1 MKLQDLTIK
10 EFLEKTYGK
19 DPVPGGGSVSA
30 LCGALAAS
38 LGEMVTALTIGRKK
52 YADVEQEMLQYAPQ
66 MELARRK
73 FLDFIDEDA
82 EAYQMVFDAFKLPKD
97 TEEEQKIRHDMIQ
110 KATLHA
116 AMIPLRVAET
126 AVGIMGAIFEIG
138 SKGNRNAVT
147 DACVAMMCA
156 RTAAWAAILNVRINL
171 TSLDDKEKA
180 QELENRCM
188 ALHDEAE
195 VKEASL
201 LDTVTF

>member
-30 LCGALAAS
+30 LCGSLAAS

-52 YADVEQEMLQYAPQ
+52 YVDVEEEMLQYAPQ
-66 MELARRK
+66 MEMARRK

-82 EAYQMVFDAFKLPKD
+82 EAYQMVFDAFKLPKE
-97 TEEEQKIRHDMIQ
+97 TEDEQKKRHEMIQ

-116 AMIPLRVAET
+116 AMVPLRVAET
-126 AVGIMGAIFEIG
+126 AVGIMDAIFQIG

-156 RTAAWAAILNVRINL
+156 RTAAWGAILNVRINL
-171 TSLDDKEKA
+171 TSLDDKDKA
-180 QELENRCM
+180 KELENRCM

-195 VKEASL
+195 VKEAAL

>member
-1 MKLQDLTIK
+1 MNLQDLSIK
-10 EFLEKTYGK
+10 QFLEKTYGK

-52 YADVEQEMLQYAPQ
+52 YADVEEEMLRYAPH
-66 MELARRK
+66 MEEARRK

-82 EAYQMVFDAFKLPKD
+82 NAYQMVFDAFKLPKE
-97 TEEEQKIRHDMIQ
+97 TEEEQKVRHDMIQ

-116 AMIPLRVAET
+116 AIIPLRVAET
-126 AVGIMGAIFEIG
+126 AVGIMGTIFEIG

-156 RTAAWAAILNVRINL
+156 RTAAWGAILNVRINL
-171 TSLDDKEKA
+171 SSLDDKEKA
-180 QELENRCM
+180 KELENRCM

>member
-30 LCGALAAS
+30 LCGSLAAS

-52 YADVEQEMLQYAPQ
+52 YVDVEEEMLKYAPQ
-66 MELARRK
+66 MEMARRK

-82 EAYQMVFDAFKLPKD
+82 EAYQLVFDAFKLPKE
-97 TEEEQKIRHDMIQ
+97 TEDEQKMRHEMIQ

-126 AVGIMGAIFEIG
+126 AVGIMDAIFQIG

-156 RTAAWAAILNVRINL
+156 RTAAWGAILNVRINL
-171 TSLDDKEKA
+171 TSLDDKDKA
-180 QELENRCM
+180 KELENRCM
-188 ALHDEAE
+188 VLHDEAE
-195 VKEASL
+195 VKEAAL